1 MKKQAFYRYVAILL
15 FGLVLSL
22 ALAVFFFNGYF
33 RAYFQARSEEMLRR
47 STGCINQDITS
58 LLEITQ
64 QDFQYLMEEK
74 SALIKESFFSQTR
87 DSAME
92 IVLTDSAGK
101 VLFSTHTAPKSAVS
115 GAGMREGTQ
124 LAREGTVVKTDL
136 DRFYSEE
143 RLVRVLLLEKEHSE
157 THRQRVGAV
166 FLSLPVEAGT
176 EVKNAVLSGMLV
188 CLFILF
194 SAFLLVVYLSYRDY
208 FKPLYSLNRA
218 AQKTSRGDFSL
229 RLDEKKG
236 GQVAPLVRSFNEMA
250 STAEK
255 NEKIRQSFVSNVA
268 HDLRTP
274 LTSIGGFIQNMADGI
289 IPPEKY
295 GHYFKIVLDEVAR
308 LSRLVQTLLETS
320 RMTAGEKKYNFR
332 PMDLCEVGRITLLSF
347 ERRLEEK
354 RIQVAFESAEDSM
367 TVLADED
374 SVSRVIYNLLDN
386 AVKFTPEEGSL
397 SVKITQMD
405 KKALFAVENSGEGIP
420 QEELSH
426 LFERFYKSDRSR
438 GLDKK
443 GMGLGLF
450 IAKSVIDAHG
460 EEIWVESRVGEF
472 TRFVF
477 SLPLK
482 NTDKNK

>member
-1 MKKQAFYRYVAILL
+1 MRYAAVLL
-15 FGLVLSL
+15 CGL
-22 ALAVFFFNGYF
+22 ALSFAVASFFFTGYF
-33 RAYFQARSEEMLRR
+33 RAYFQAQSEEMLHR
-47 STGCINQDITS
+47 SAGSINQDITAFM
-58 LLEITQ
+58 EITQ
-64 QDFQYLMEEK
+64 QDFQYLIEEK
-74 SALIKESFFSQTR
+74 STLLKESFFSQTR

-92 IVLTDSAGK
+92 IVLADSAGK
-101 VLFSTHTAPKSAVS
+101 VLFSTHAAPKSAVS

-136 DRFYSEE
+136 DLFYSEE

-157 THRQRVGAV
+157 THRQRVGV
-166 FLSLPVEAGT
+166 VLLSLPADEGT
-176 EVKNAVLSGMLV
+176 EVTRAVLTACLLCIGILFAAVLLV
-188 CLFILF
+188 C
-194 SAFLLVVYLSYRDY
+194 YLSYRDY
-208 FKPLYSLNRA
+208 FKPLSSMNRA

-236 GQVAPLVRSFNEMA
+236 GQVTPLVRSFNEMA
-250 STAEK
+250 ETAEK

-274 LTSIGGFIQNMADGI
+274 LTSIGGFIQHMADGI
-289 IPPEKY
+289 IPPERY
-295 GHYFKIVLDEVAR
+295 GHYFKIVLDEVNR

-320 RMTAGEKKYNFR
+320 RMTAGEKKYRFE

-354 RIQVAFESAEDSM
+354 KIRVSFESTEDSM
-367 TVLADED
+367 TVLADVD
-374 SVSRVIYNLLDN
+374 SISRVIYNLVDN
-386 AVKFTPEEGSL
+386 AVKFTPEGGSL

-405 KKALFAVENSGEGIP
+405 KKALFAVENSGDGIP
-420 QEELSH
+420 QEELAH

-450 IAKSVIDAHG
+450 IAKSVIDAHS
-460 EEIWVESRVGEF
+460 EEIWVESRVGKF

-477 SLPLK
+477 SLPLT
-482 NTDKNK
+482 NTEKNK